1 VKPETV
7 RRAITKAEARTNL
20 FIKSSLFLKDVD
32 NTSIAVLYESRLAS
46 ERSKKVATP
55 IPIGPTLSR
64 IGQIFVNVKDLDRA
78 IAFYRDI
85 LGMAFLFQAPPGMA
99 FFDCDGIRLMLG
111 VADRPDLDHPAS
123 IIYYKVDDI
132 ERVYETFKARGVEFI
147 VKPHLVAPMPDYD
160 LWLADFRDSEGNL
173 LALMSEVPRRVA

>member
-1 VKPETV
+1 M
-7 RRAITKAEARTNL
+7 
-20 FIKSSLFLKDVD
+20 S
-32 NTSIAVLYESRLAS
+32 
-46 ERSKKVATP
+46 TP
-55 IPIGPTLSR
+55 ISIGPSLAR

-85 LGMAFLFQAPPGMA
+85 LGMKFLFQAPPNMA

-111 VADRPDLDHPAS
+111 VADRPELDHPAS

-132 ERVYETFKARGVEFI
+132 EKVYQTFKARGVEFV
-147 VKPHLVAPMPDYD
+147 VKPHLVAPMPTYD

-173 LALMSEVPRRVA
+173 LALMSEVPKQVA